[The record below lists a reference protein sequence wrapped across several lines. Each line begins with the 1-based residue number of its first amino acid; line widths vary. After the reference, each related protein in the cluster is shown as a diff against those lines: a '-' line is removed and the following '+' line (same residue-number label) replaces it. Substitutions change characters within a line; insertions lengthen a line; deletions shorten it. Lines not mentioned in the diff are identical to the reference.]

1 MDPKKLLENFT
12 KGKKSKYIY
21 NLLILLLFGVLL
33 ILGASMF
40 KDTGTPIQ
48 NNKEQAKEIIYKDEN
63 SYETALE
70 NQLKDRLEKMDGVGK
85 VSVMI
90 YFEGGEEQ
98 VPAVNLNDSTNVTDE
113 KDTSGGT
120 RNTTQKNNGSTVV
133 ITNDGNKNE
142 PLIIKKYKPKITGVL
157 IVAEGAEDKVI
168 ELNIKKAVSNLFNI
182 TYDKLNVYP
191 MKK

>member
-1 MDPKKLLENFT
+1 MDFKKTLEKFT
-12 KGKKSKYIY
+12 KEKKNKYIY
-21 NLLILLLFGVLL
+21 NLLILSLFGILL

-40 KDTGTPIQ
+40 KDTNASVQ
-48 NNKEQAKEIIYKDEN
+48 NNKDTSKEVAYKEGS
-63 SYETALE
+63 SYETTLE
-70 NQLKDRLEKMDGVGK
+70 NQLKERLEKMDGVGK

-133 ITNDGNKNE
+133 ITSDGSKNE
-142 PLIIKKYKPKITGVL
+142 PLIVKKYKPKITGVL
-157 IVAEGAEDKVI
+157 IVAEGAEDKIV
-168 ELNIKKAVSNLFNI
+168 ELNIRKAVSNLFNI
-182 TYDKLNVYP
+182 SYDKLNVYP